1 MYKVTEMYKNG
12 KREFSIT
19 EEADVQKLP
28 KVGQKGDPDAS
39 VDSVSDE
46 CCSIGSTALLSAGSR
61 VFYLDASNTW
71 VEL

>member
-1 MYKVTEMYKNG
+1 MYKVTEIHKNG
-12 KREFSIT
+12 KRDFSIT

-28 KVGQKGDPDAS
+28 KVGVKGDISAS

-46 CCSIGSTALLSAGSR
+46 CCAIGSTALLSAGSR

-71 VEL
+71 IEL